1 MEQNHLHNE
10 LENDQKLAEQLF
22 SKESLSQFNESKVEA
37 PHFYFENFSA
47 RVLNKIEKANQ
58 GKAKIFT
65 LSRFSKYAVAAT
77 LLFAVAT
84 TFIITNKSLQPE
96 ITDTKVADINIQ
108 EISNEEIEAYVN
120 DNESIAEVDW
130 QSELSKYSN
139 HVDPVNGSNDTIET
153 NLE

>member
-1 MEQNHLHNE
+1 MKQNHLHNE

-47 RVLNKIEKANQ
+47 RVLNKIDKANQ
-58 GKAKIFT
+58 GKAKMFT
-65 LSRFSKYAVAAT
+65 LSRFSQYAVAAT
-77 LLFAVAT
+77 LLLAVAT
-84 TFIITNKSLQPE
+84 TFIITNNSLRPE
-96 ITDTKVADINIQ
+96 TTDVKVADINIQ

-120 DNESIAEVDW
+120 DNESLAEVDW

-139 HVDPVNGSNDTIET
+139 HVDPINGSNDTIEA
-153 NLE
+153 NIE

>member
-22 SKESLSQFNESKVEA
+22 SKESLYQFNETKMEA

-47 RVLNKIEKANQ
+47 RVLNKIDQSNPS
-58 GKAKIFT
+58 KAKIFT

-77 LLFAVAT
+77 LLLAVAT
-84 TFIITNKSLQPE
+84 TFIITNNSLRPE
-96 ITDTKVADINIQ
+96 TSDVKVADINIQ
-108 EISNEEIEAYVN
+108 EISNEEIESYVN

-139 HVDPVNGSNDTIET
+139 HVDPINGSNDTIET
-153 NLE
+153 NIE

>member
-47 RVLNKIEKANQ
+47 RVLNKIDQSNPS
-58 GKAKIFT
+58 KAKIFT

-77 LLFAVAT
+77 LLLAVAT
-84 TFIITNKSLQPE
+84 TFIITNNSLRPE
-96 ITDTKVADINIQ
+96 TSDVKVADINIQ
-108 EISNEEIEAYVN
+108 EISNEEIESYIN

-139 HVDPVNGSNDTIET
+139 HVDTINGSNDTIET
-153 NLE
+153 NIE

>member
-22 SKESLSQFNESKVEA
+22 SKESLSQFNESKMEA

-47 RVLNKIEKANQ
+47 RILNKIDNAHQ

-65 LSRFSKYAVAAT
+65 LFKFSKYAVAAT
-77 LLFAVAT
+77 LLLAVAT
-84 TFIITNKSLQPE
+84 TFIITNKNLQTP
-96 ITDTKVADINIQ
+96 ITDTKIADINIQ

-120 DNESIAEVDW
+120 ENESIAEVDW

-139 HVDPVNGSNDTIET
+139 QVDLVNGGNDTIKT

>member
-47 RVLNKIEKANQ
+47 RVLNKIDQSNPS
-58 GKAKIFT
+58 KAKIFT

-77 LLFAVAT
+77 LLLAVAT
-84 TFIITNKSLQPE
+84 TFNFTNNSLRPE
-96 ITDTKVADINIQ
+96 TSDTKVADINIQ
-108 EISNEEIEAYVN
+108 EISNEEIESYVN

-139 HVDPVNGSNDTIET
+139 HVDPINGSNDTIET
-153 NLE
+153 NIE

>member
-47 RVLNKIEKANQ
+47 RVLNKIDQSNPS
-58 GKAKIFT
+58 KAKIFT

-77 LLFAVAT
+77 LLLAVAT
-84 TFIITNKSLQPE
+84 TFIITNNSLRPE
-96 ITDTKVADINIQ
+96 TSDVKVADINIQ

-120 DNESIAEVDW
+120 DNESLAEVDW

-139 HVDPVNGSNDTIET
+139 HVDPINGSNDTIET
-153 NLE
+153 NIE

>member
-47 RVLNKIEKANQ
+47 RVLNKIDQSNPS
-58 GKAKIFT
+58 KAKIFT

-77 LLFAVAT
+77 LLLAVAT
-84 TFIITNKSLQPE
+84 TFIITNNSLRPE
-96 ITDTKVADINIQ
+96 TSDVKVADINIQ
-108 EISNEEIEAYVN
+108 EISNEEIESYVN

-139 HVDPVNGSNDTIET
+139 HVDPINGSNDTIET
-153 NLE
+153 NIE

>member
-1 MEQNHLHNE
+1 MEQNHLQNE
-10 LENDQKLAEQLF
+10 LENDQKLAEQLL
-22 SKESLSQFNESKVEA
+22 SKESLSQFNESTMEA

-47 RVLNKIEKANQ
+47 RVLNKINENHQ
-58 GKAKIFT
+58 GKTKIFT

-77 LLFAVAT
+77 LILAVAT
-84 TFIITNKSLQPE
+84 TFIISNKSLQPE
-96 ITDTKVADINIQ
+96 ITDTKIADITIQ

-139 HVDPVNGSNDTIET
+139 HVDFVNGSNDTIKT

>member
-47 RVLNKIEKANQ
+47 RVLNKIDQSNPS
-58 GKAKIFT
+58 KAKIFT

-77 LLFAVAT
+77 LLLAVAT
-84 TFIITNKSLQPE
+84 TFIFTNNSLRPE
-96 ITDTKVADINIQ
+96 TSDTKVADINIQ
-108 EISNEEIEAYVN
+108 EISNEEIESYVN

-139 HVDPVNGSNDTIET
+139 HVDPINGSNDTIET
-153 NLE
+153 NIE